1 LGLQIVGLG
10 YGANKAWQKWR
21 QNSADAKE
29 ARKAAKKFR
38 EQYEW
43 KSHIINGVD
52 FGEWVRKDFG

>member
-1 LGLQIVGLG
+1 MERTRFGRSGAKTARTQKKLG
-10 YGANKAWQKWR
+10 
-21 QNSADAKE
+21 
-29 ARKAAKKFR
+29 KKFR